1 MFEYSTLFLSL
12 LKSNASYQE
21 NPDPAKKNKKI
32 YIALSFSP
40 IKNSGEV
47 KTCLYFTGA
56 YRWNESIYPFGI
68 HLPITDHLTGSRM
81 QIPIFILG
89 TITFHPFFKFRV
101 CCRK

>member
-40 IKNSGEV
+40 IK
-47 KTCLYFTGA
+47 KL
-56 YRWNESIYPFGI
+56 R
-68 HLPITDHLTGSRM
+68 
-81 QIPIFILG
+81 
-89 TITFHPFFKFRV
+89 
-101 CCRK
+101 

>member
-32 YIALSFSP
+32 YIVLSFSP

-47 KTCLYFTGA
+47 KTWSLLHRSISLERIYLPVRNTLTNNGSPYRQPDANTNLYSWHHHF
-56 YRWNESIYPFGI
+56 P
-68 HLPITDHLTGSRM
+68 PIL
-81 QIPIFILG
+81 
-89 TITFHPFFKFRV
+89 
-101 CCRK
+101 

>member
-47 KTCLYFTGA
+47 KT
-56 YRWNESIYPFGI
+56 W
-68 HLPITDHLTGSRM
+68 
-81 QIPIFILG
+81 
-89 TITFHPFFKFRV
+89 RV
-101 CCRK
+101 YLREPLVSGLHTSFCPPLRRR

>member
-47 KTCLYFTGA
+47 KTWSLERIYLPVRNTLTNNGSPYRQPDANTNLYSWHHHF
-56 YRWNESIYPFGI
+56 P
-68 HLPITDHLTGSRM
+68 PIL
-81 QIPIFILG
+81 
-89 TITFHPFFKFRV
+89 
-101 CCRK
+101 